1 MLFWFVIILV
11 FKNVITFKQ
20 FYLWVDYLCVY
31 YCYLPSPCLNSTII
45 DTEDTAE
52 PILNEADESAIKNLL
67 ENIDNN
73 HPMNNGAG
81 GINLLELDQ
90 AEASITRGNI
100 IINDMAENVDIME
113 RKNQLCA
120 LSKNL
125 PSAHITISLTSFDL
139 AGVLKVGRFRNKT
152 FFIIFLLA

>member
-1 MLFWFVIILV
+1 MPSLPVIPLFEFS
-11 FKNVITFKQ
+11 K
-20 FYLWVDYLCVY
+20 
-31 YCYLPSPCLNSTII
+31 YCL
-45 DTEDTAE
+45 EDTAE

-152 FFIIFLLA
+152 FFIICLLA